1 MHTSAPRHPA
11 PSRHARA
18 IARATAVAASWAAA
32 LAVSLLPFGAAR
44 AVEGGAP
51 ITPFGVNDFGAG
63 ILPPPADLPAVGLRA
78 TTYHANQLRDDQG
91 RHAPLGADLTVTSVG
106 VALIKMTR
114 TTFWGAGYGFGAVLP
129 RLDMKLDL
137 SIPTPAG
144 PLRQSGRQQGQ
155 GDIQLIPGA
164 LQWTAPGLFQYA
176 ALLVQAPTGSYDV
189 ARLINP
195 GTNHWTISPTYAF
208 THIGAGGFEVS
219 SSMQVNFSTRNRA
232 NGYRSGAEWQQE
244 FAVGRHVGDFT
255 VGLGGYVY
263 HQLGGDRVHGV
274 GVGNRAGVAALGPS
288 LSFFR
293 PGSGLPN
300 IWLHAYKEFNG
311 RNRSQGTQIA
321 VRAAFV
327 L

>member
-1 MHTSAPRHPA
+1 MRLSVTRQPA
-11 PSRHARA
+11 PSRHAP
-18 IARATAVAASWAAA
+18 TFSLWLAAA
-32 LAVSLLPFGAAR
+32 LALLPAGAAH

-63 ILPPPADLPAVGLRA
+63 ILPPPSELPAIGLRA
-78 TTYHANQLRDDQG
+78 TSYHANQLRDDQG
-91 RHAPLGADLTVTSVG
+91 RRSPVGADLTVNSVG

-114 TTFWGAGYGFGAVLP
+114 ATLWGANYGYGAVLP
-129 RLDMKLDL
+129 VLDMKLAL
-137 SIPTPAG
+137 TIPTPAG
-144 PLRQSGRQQGQ
+144 PLRQAGERRAQ
-155 GDIQLIPGA
+155 GDLQLIPVA

-176 ALLVQAPTGSYDV
+176 ALLVQAPTGAYDP
-189 ARLINP
+189 ARLVNP
-195 GTNHWTISPTYAF
+195 GTNHWTVVPSYAF

-219 SSMQVNFSTRNRA
+219 SSMQLNINSRNRD

-244 FAVGRHVGDFT
+244 FAVGRHVGDYT
-255 VGLGGYVY
+255 VGLGGYFYRQV
-263 HQLGGDRVHGV
+263 GDDRVHGND
-274 GVGNRAGVAALGPS
+274 VGNRAGVSALGPS

-300 IWLHAYKEFNG
+300 IWLHAYKEFNA

-321 VRAAFV
+321 VRAAFM

>member
-1 MHTSAPRHPA
+1 MRFSTARHPA
-11 PSRHARA
+11 SSRHAFAFASTRV
-18 IARATAVAASWAAA
+18 TALLAA
-32 LAVSLLPFGAAR
+32 LAINLLPSGAAR

-63 ILPPPADLPAVGLRA
+63 ILPPPSDLPAIGIRA
-78 TTYHANQLRDDQG
+78 TSYHANQLRDGQG
-91 RHAPLGADLTVTSVG
+91 RHAPIGADLTVTSVG

-114 TTFWGAGYGFGAVLP
+114 TTFWGANYGYGAVLP
-129 RLDMKLDL
+129 VLDMKLDL
-137 SIPTPAG
+137 TIPTPAG
-144 PLRQSGRQQGQ
+144 PLRQAGSRRAQ
-155 GDIQLIPGA
+155 GDVQLIPAA

-176 ALLVQAPTGSYDV
+176 AVMVQAPTGAYDA
-189 ARLINP
+189 ARLVNP
-195 GTNHWTISPTYAF
+195 GTNHWTVSPTYAF
-208 THIGAGGFEVS
+208 THIGRGGFEVS
-219 SSMQVNFSTRNRA
+219 SSMQVNFSTRNRD

-244 FAVGRHVGDFT
+244 FAVGQHVGDFT

-263 HQLGGDRVHGV
+263 RQIGGDRVHGV
-274 GVGNRAGVAALGPS
+274 GVGNRAGVAALGPAV
-288 LSFFR
+288 SFFR

-321 VRAAFV
+321 LRAAFV